1 MMVELRSPEFKR
13 VLPLYR
19 DTEMTVPLISSVI
32 QGEQRGQVFANDREE
47 PTGALIVANFGFTFF
62 VGKEDVRFH
71 KELVTLFGTGNQL
84 LPSYLL
90 WYEPPETWHKA
101 LDNVNPDAVKRRQ
114 RIRYKFSKDHAGWM
128 NEPVVSPPGFELKK
142 LSFEL
147 LPKTE
152 KFQLK
157 LDSRFWLSAEEV
169 VNKSLGVCLVKDGE
183 VASLCYAAAVVDGL
197 AEVDVVTD
205 NNFRG
210 QGLATIVAREFINQC
225 LSRRITPTW
234 DCFDY
239 NTGSVKLAQRLGFVE
254 VTRYPFYSFNLPLS
268 LE

>member
-1 MMVELRSPEFKR
+1 MMVELRPSEFER

-19 DTEMTVPLISSVI
+19 DTGMTFPLISSVI
-32 QGEQRGQVFANDREE
+32 QGDQRGQILANDLDEL
-47 PTGALIVANFGFTFF
+47 TGALVVANFGFTFF
-62 VGKEDVRFH
+62 VGKEDERFH
-71 KELVTLFGTGNQL
+71 EELIRLFGTGNEL
-84 LPSYLL
+84 RPSYLL
-90 WYEPPETWHKA
+90 WYSPPETWHKV
-101 LDNVNPDAVKRRQ
+101 LDDVAPDAVKRRQ
-114 RIRYKFSKDHAGWM
+114 RIRYNFSKDHAGWM
-128 NEPVVSPPGFELKK
+128 NEPVVSPPGFELKN

-157 LDSRFWLSAEEV
+157 LDSRFWTSADEV

-210 QGLATIVAREFINQC
+210 QGLATSVAREFINQC
-225 LSRRITPTW
+225 LSRGITPTW

-239 NTGSVKLAQRLGFVE
+239 NTGSVKLAQKLGFVE
-254 VTRYPFYSFNLPLS
+254 VTRYPFYSFNMPLS